1 MSSFNLSTRVKL
13 VNPSSDVDFQYGP
26 YATVAAAN
34 IAVIQGLR
42 GKGRTVAILEGGA
55 AVEYHWKSG
64 VTDADLV
71 VKNPISSKPNTAQPA
86 NPGIQ
91 STGNTASGARSVAIG
106 GTGAVASGIGAIAIG
121 KDSVSSGGPVSPPV
135 AGSSEGDSI
144 AIGFEAEATS
154 TTSIAIGFETTA
166 TDQNAVCIGSTSSAS
181 GENAV
186 AIGRGLSSS
195 GTSSFTAGQAN
206 QALGSFSVSL
216 GGGAT
221 SKAFASTAIGR
232 FNVAST
238 PTGSTPAEQAQFNLL
253 NEAFIIGN
261 GDYNAQGVRVDSN
274 CFVVLFNGN
283 TTANGDIKCGPNG
296 KGFILQAPN
305 GQYKRIEVD
314 NNGVLSTQNA

>member
-1 MSSFNLSTRVKL
+1 MGTFSLINQVEITTQSSN
-13 VNPSSDVDFQYGP
+13 VDFNYGP

-42 GKGRTVAILEGGA
+42 GKGRTVAILDANGA

-64 VTDADLV
+64 VLDTDLV
-71 VKNPISSKPNTAQPA
+71 VKNPISSNTTVPA
-86 NPGIQ
+86 TPGIQ

-106 GTGAVASGIGAIAIG
+106 GTGALASGIGAIAIG
-121 KDSVSSGGPVSPPV
+121 KDSISSGPPVSPPV
-135 AGSSEGDSI
+135 AGGSEGDSI

-166 TDQNAVCIGSTSSAS
+166 GSQNAVCIGSTSSAS

-206 QALGSFSVSL
+206 QALGSFCVSL

-274 CFVVLFNGN
+274 CFVVLFNGD
-283 TTANGDIKCGPNG
+283 TTAVGDIKCGPNG

-305 GQYKRIEVD
+305 GQYKRITVD